1 MAVSDVEGRL
11 ARGAADDPLLLVGV
25 ALVLEVA
32 DRNLQQL
39 GHHGWFWFPWFAV
52 LQSKSVDMS
61 DSQPVRT
68 KVRLTGGAINKVSIM
83 QQLTAWELR
92 QAYALRMGCGEE
104 QDKLT

>member
-1 MAVSDVEGRL
+1 MRTGGS
-11 ARGAADDPLLLVGV
+11 LLLAGV

-39 GHHGWFWFPWFAV
+39 GHHGWFWFPRFAV

-61 DSQPVRT
+61 DSQPIRT
-68 KVRLTGGAINKVSIM
+68 KVRLTGGAINQVSIM
-83 QQLTAWELR
+83 QQLTASELR

-104 QDKLT
+104 QGKLT